1 MTHYWK
7 KALLRTFILVS
18 AIVPAVSAG
27 AQEKG
32 RFAYRGFYGGMM
44 LHSGYVRSG
53 SFHVTGNSGTVQ
65 ELKMSGMPSGIGG
78 AVRFL
83 FGEHLRIGSEG
94 YVSKLTSGKYDS
106 RIETGWGGLLADCV
120 WQLRKCRV
128 FAGGTAGGGSQ
139 TGTII
144 LSPSGNDYR
153 ADEIVFRKYSFM
165 ALAPF
170 AGVEISLTPKMDIVL
185 KADWLLS
192 LSRREDDF
200 VSGPRLYL
208 GFMFGHRKQ

>member
-1 MTHYWK
+1 MTNYRNRI
-7 KALLRTFILVS
+7 LRIFILVS
-18 AIVPAVSAG
+18 ALVSAVSAG
-27 AQEKG
+27 AQDKG
-32 RFAYRGFYGGMM
+32 RFAYRGFCGGMM

-53 SFHVTGNSGTVQ
+53 NFHVTGNSGDVK
-65 ELKMSGMPSGIGG
+65 ELSMSGMPSGIGG
-78 AVRFL
+78 AVRFM

-94 YVSKLTSGKYDS
+94 YVSKLTSGEYDS
-106 RIETGWGGLLADCV
+106 RIETGWGGFLADCV

-128 FAGGTAGGGSQ
+128 FAGGTVGGGSQ

-144 LSPSGNDYR
+144 LSPAGNDYK
-153 ADEIVFRKYSFM
+153 ADEIAFRKYRFM

-192 LSRREDDF
+192 LSRKEDDF

-208 GFMFGHRKQ
+208 GFMFGHRK